1 MRARSTFFVA
11 LAALALSAPAP
22 AQTPAPPAAPLME
35 SPAAARAAADDL
47 IGAAHVG
54 DLFENVSEGSEPA
67 LRHRA
72 SGLRCSFGVAPA
84 AWRQDE
90 VLVFPTGL
98 PRGDDVG
105 CNMHFERYQVSLD
118 VSRLARTPSLD
129 AMTAYYAKSV
139 LAAHPKAQ
147 AYAGPYV
154 QPRGLRSDF
163 PPFHLVRFAFDDPGG
178 RQFSMLGVAVVNGWV
193 IEERVTGPY
202 DDARFGD
209 LLGAGELVAA
219 INNVHGGDL
228 LKRP

>member
-1 MRARSTFFVA
+1 MLRRSTL
-11 LAALALSAPAP
+11 LAALTAFALSAPAL
-22 AQTPAPPAAPLME
+22 AQTPAPAAAPLLE

-54 DLFENVSEGSEPA
+54 DLFENVTEGSEPV

-72 SGLRCSFGVAPA
+72 SGLKCSFGVAPA
-84 AWRQDE
+84 AWRQDQI
-90 VLVFPTGL
+90 LIFHTGL

-105 CNMHFERYQVSLD
+105 CNMHFERYMVSLD
-118 VSRLARTPSLD
+118 VSRLARTPTLD

-139 LAAHPKAQ
+139 LAAHPKAE
-147 AYAGPYV
+147 AYNGPYV
-154 QPRGLRSDF
+154 EPQGLRADF
-163 PPFHLVRFAFDDPGG
+163 PPFHVVRFAFDDPGG

-219 INNVHGGDL
+219 IDNVHGGDP

>member
-1 MRARSTFFVA
+1 MGKRSTVLIV
-11 LAALALSAPAP
+11 LAALALSAPAL
-22 AQTPAPPAAPLME
+22 AQTPAPAAAPLLE
-35 SPAAARAAADDL
+35 SPAAARAAANDL
-47 IGAAHVG
+47 IALAHVS
-54 DLFENVSEGSEPA
+54 DLFENVTEGSEPV

-72 SGLRCSFGVAPA
+72 SGLKCSFGVAPTV
-84 AWRQDE
+84 WRQDAI
-90 VLVFPTGL
+90 LVFQTGL

-105 CNMHFERYQVSLD
+105 CNMHFERYLVSLD
-118 VSRLARTPSLD
+118 VSRLAKTPTLD
-129 AMTAYYAKSV
+129 AMTAYYAKSA
-139 LAAHPKAQ
+139 LAAHPKAN

-154 QPRGLRSDF
+154 QPQGLPSDF
-163 PPFHLVRFAFDDPGG
+163 PLFHIVRFAFDDPAG
-178 RQFSMLGVAVVNGWV
+178 RQFSLLGVAVVNGWV